1 MEDLERIIGATI
13 QEVTG
18 CERESECVTFVTDRG
33 TLRLLHHQN
42 CCERV
47 YLEDANGDISDL
59 IGGVVSVAEERSN
72 QKGERGEYRTK
83 YTFYTIRTTKGDLDL
98 RWIGRDNGYY
108 GVSVDA
114 EWEEP
119 EEEVSE
125 EESEDMSPEEY
136 YLRAFA
142 RRARSN

>member
-18 CERESECVTFVTDRG
+18 CEHESECVTFVTDRG
-33 TLRLLHHQN
+33 TLRLLHRQN
-42 CCERV
+42 CCENVR
-47 YLEDANGDISDL
+47 LEDANGDIADL

-72 QKGERGEYRTK
+72 QEGERGEYRTK

-119 EEEVSE
+119 TVSE
-125 EESEDMSPEEY
+125 EINLDEMEWEDMV
-136 YLRAFA
+136 RWA
-142 RRARSN
+142 RTVTRK

>member
-1 MEDLERIIGATI
+1 MEDLEKIIGATI
-13 QEVTG
+13 LEVTG

-33 TLRLLHHQN
+33 TLRLLHRQN
-42 CCERV
+42 CCESVR
-47 YLEDANGDISDL
+47 LEDANGDIADL

-72 QKGERGEYRTK
+72 QEGERGEYRTK

-119 EEEVSE
+119 TVSE
-125 EESEDMSPEEY
+125 EINLDEMEWEDMV
-136 YLRAFA
+136 RWA
-142 RRARSN
+142 RTVTRK

>member
-18 CERESECVTFVTDRG
+18 CERESKCVTFLTDRG
-33 TLRLLHHQN
+33 TLRLLHRQN
-42 CCERV
+42 CCESV
-47 YLEDANGDISDL
+47 HLEDANGDISDL

-72 QKGERGEYRTK
+72 QEGERGEYRTK

-98 RWIGRDNGYY
+98 RWIGKDNGYY

-119 EEEVSE
+119 TVSEDTDPEEEHWK
-125 EESEDMSPEEY
+125 D
-136 YLRAFA
+136 LI
-142 RRARSN
+142 RRAREAVPN

>member
-18 CERESECVTFVTDRG
+18 CERESKCVTFLTDRG

-72 QKGERGEYRTK
+72 QEGERGEYRTK

-119 EEEVSE
+119 TVSEDTDPEEEHWK
-125 EESEDMSPEEY
+125 D
-136 YLRAFA
+136 LI
-142 RRARSN
+142 RRAREAVPN

>member
-1 MEDLERIIGATI
+1 MEDLEKIIGATI
-13 QEVTG
+13 LEVTG
-18 CERESECVTFVTDRG
+18 CERESKCVTFLTDRG
-33 TLRLLHHQN
+33 TLRLLHRQN

-72 QKGERGEYRTK
+72 QEGERGEYRTK

-119 EEEVSE
+119 TVSEDTDPEEEHWK
-125 EESEDMSPEEY
+125 D
-136 YLRAFA
+136 LI
-142 RRARSN
+142 RRAREAVPN

>member
-18 CERESECVTFVTDRG
+18 CERESKCVTFLTDRG
-33 TLRLLHHQN
+33 TLRLLHRQN

-72 QKGERGEYRTK
+72 QEGERGEYRTK

-98 RWIGRDNGYY
+98 RWIGKDNGYY

-119 EEEVSE
+119 TVSEDTDPEEEHWK
-125 EESEDMSPEEY
+125 D
-136 YLRAFA
+136 LI
-142 RRARSN
+142 RRAREAVPN

>member
-1 MEDLERIIGATI
+1 MEDLEKIIGATI
-13 QEVTG
+13 LEVTG
-18 CERESECVTFVTDRG
+18 CERESKCVTFLTDRG
-33 TLRLLHHQN
+33 TLRLLHSQR

-98 RWIGRDNGYY
+98 RWIGKDNGYY
-108 GVSVDA
+108 SVSVDA

-119 EEEVSE
+119 TVSEDTDPEEEHWK
-125 EESEDMSPEEY
+125 D
-136 YLRAFA
+136 LI
-142 RRARSN
+142 RRAREAVPN

>member
-1 MEDLERIIGATI
+1 MEYLERIIGATI
-13 QEVTG
+13 LEVTG
-18 CERESECVTFVTDRG
+18 CERGSGCVTFVTDRG
-33 TLRLLHHQN
+33 TLKLLHYQN

-47 YLEDANGDISDL
+47 YLEDANGDIADL

-72 QKGERGEYRTK
+72 QEGERGEYRTK

-98 RWIGRDNGYY
+98 RWIGKDNGYY

-119 EEEVSE
+119 AVAVSE
-125 EESEDMSPEEY
+125 EADLDEYSWEDTVHWA
-136 YLRAFA
+136 RALT
-142 RRARSN
+142 RK